1 MSVDSPEQLEGLRRA
16 GALAARVL
24 SAVRDAVAP
33 GVTTAELDAIAAEVI
48 GDRGGRSAPIV
59 TYDFPGAICISVG
72 SEVVHGIPGP
82 RRLRPGDLVKLDVA
96 VELDGYF
103 GDTATTVAVGTM
115 SGADER
121 LCAAARAALERAMR
135 AATAGARVR
144 DVGAT
149 VERITEARGFSVLR
163 ALTGHGIG
171 RGLHEPPTV
180 PNFDDP
186 EASDRLHE
194 GLVFTIEPMIARGT
208 REVHG
213 TGDGWTV
220 VTANGEHAAHEEHT
234 IVVTAGEPIVL
245 TAAAGDNLAHGDR

>member
-1 MSVDSPEQLEGLRRA
+1 MIGVSVDSPEELEGLRRA

-24 SAVRDAVAP
+24 AAVRRAVAP
-33 GVTTAELDAIAAEVI
+33 GVSTGELDALAADVI
-48 GDRGGRSAPIV
+48 RAAGGRSAPIV

-82 RRLRPGDLVKLDVA
+82 WRLREGDVVKLDVA

-103 GDTATTVAVGTM
+103 ADTASTVAVPPVR
-115 SGADER
+115 SADER
-121 LCAAARAALERAMR
+121 LCATARAALARGMR
-135 AATAGARVR
+135 AATAGATVS

-180 PNFDDP
+180 PNFDDR
-186 EASDRLHE
+186 ALRDRLHE
-194 GLVFTIEPMIARGT
+194 GLVLTVEPMIASGT
-208 REVHG
+208 RDVVG
-213 TGDGWTV
+213 TADGWTM
-220 VTANGEHAAHEEHT
+220 VTANGAPAAHEEHT

-245 TAAAGDNLAHGDR
+245 TAA

>member
-1 MSVDSPEQLEGLRRA
+1 MSVDSPEELKGLRRA

-24 SAVRDAVAP
+24 TAVRAAVAP
-33 GVTTAELDAIAAEVI
+33 GVTTAELDAIAADI
-48 GDRGGRSAPIV
+48 MRAAGGRSAPIV
-59 TYDFPGAICISVG
+59 TYDFPGSICISVG
-72 SEVVHGIPGP
+72 HEVVHGIPGR
-82 RRLRPGDLVKLDVA
+82 RRLREGDLVKLDVA

-103 GDTATTVAVGTM
+103 GDTATTVAVPPVR
-115 SGADER
+115 GADER
-121 LCAAARAALERAMR
+121 LCATARAALARGMR
-135 AATAGARVR
+135 TATAAATVR
-144 DVGAT
+144 DVGAA

-180 PNFDDP
+180 PNFGDP
-186 EASDRLHE
+186 ALGDRLHE
-194 GLVFTIEPMIARGT
+194 GLVLTVEPMIAAGT

-220 VTANGEHAAHEEHT
+220 VTANGAPAAHEEHT

-245 TAAAGDNLAHGDR
+245 TAAA

>member
-1 MSVDSPEQLEGLRRA
+1 MSVDTPEQLEGLRRA

-24 SAVRDAVAP
+24 SAVRQAVAP
-33 GVTTAELDAIAAEVI
+33 GVTTGELDAIAAEVM
-48 GDRGGRSAPIV
+48 REQGGRSAPIV

-72 SEVVHGIPGP
+72 EEVVHGIPGP
-82 RRLRPGDLVKLDVA
+82 RRLQPGDLVKLDVA

-103 GDTATTVAVGTM
+103 ADTATTVSVGAM
-115 SGADER
+115 SSADER
-121 LCAAARAALERAMR
+121 LCAAARAALERGIR
-135 AATAGARVR
+135 AATPGARVR
-144 DVGAT
+144 DVGAA
-149 VERITEARGFSVLR
+149 VERIAEARGFTVLR

-186 EASDRLHE
+186 EADDRLHE
-194 GLVFTIEPMIARGT
+194 GLVFTIEPMISRGT

-245 TAAAGDNLAHGDR
+245 TAA